1 MKKTIRRLRETRVGD
16 STMEI
21 GLTVVF
27 GRNDEEWK
35 GRIADIWN
43 LRNGKTFFII
53 KNAVSGSGKVQ
64 TFTIRDNEVTK
75 YITDLE
81 IEHGF
86 YG

>member
-1 MKKTIRRLRETRVGD
+1 
-16 STMEI
+16 MEL

-27 GRNDEEWK
+27 GRNDEAWK
-35 GRIADIWN
+35 GRISDIWT

-64 TFTIRDNEVTK
+64 TFTIRDEEVTG

-81 IEHGF
+81 IEYGF

>member
-1 MKKTIRRLRETRVGD
+1 MKRVLRRLRETRVGD

-35 GRIADIWN
+35 GRIADIWT

-64 TFTIRDNEVTK
+64 TFTIRD
-75 YITDLE
+75 
-81 IEHGF
+81 
-86 YG
+86 